1 MAGQHT
7 GGMGLKDWRKRRSM
21 RDPVRG
27 EFQVTDKYS
36 ARPGGSSA
44 REMLTGVVTGPGV
57 PATPGEHL
65 DDGTG
70 RWAGHQVLPAMVDRG
85 DPMNFVIL
93 WDEVPRPGPQAGARR
108 TAADAAAQQQADVAA
123 PGQAPAPEPDS
134 APAADAT
141 PVAGSAPS
149 PDWVRGVLADVL
161 PSLLASGGPSIILEE
176 GAQVIDLT
184 RGPTPATGTE
194 DGEPATFGDQHP
206 ESD

>member
-1 MAGQHT
+1 
-7 GGMGLKDWRKRRSM
+7 MGLKDWRKRRSM

-27 EFQVTDKYS
+27 EFQVTDRYF
-36 ARPGGSSA
+36 AHPGSSSA
-44 REMLTGVVTGPGV
+44 REMLTGVVSGPGV

-70 RWAGHQVLPAMVDRG
+70 RRADHQALPVMVDRG
-85 DPMNFVIL
+85 NPMNFVIL
-93 WDEVPRPGPQAGARR
+93 WDEVPRPGPRAGARR
-108 TAADAAAQQQADVAA
+108 TTADAAAQPQAEVAA

-134 APAADAT
+134 VPAADAT
-141 PVAGSAPS
+141 PVAGGAPS

-161 PSLLASGGPSIILEE
+161 PNLLASGGPSIILEE

-184 RGPTPATGTE
+184 RGTTPATGAE
-194 DGEPATFGDQHP
+194 DGESATSGDRQP